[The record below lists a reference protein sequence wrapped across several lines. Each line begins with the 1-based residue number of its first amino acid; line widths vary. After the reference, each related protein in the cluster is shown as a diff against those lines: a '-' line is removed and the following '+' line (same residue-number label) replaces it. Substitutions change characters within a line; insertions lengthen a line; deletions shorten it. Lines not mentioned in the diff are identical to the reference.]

1 MGKSRPAIARG
12 GICLAL
18 LLLAACSGGGNEHGR
33 PAPQVG
39 FIVVQPTSVPVTVSL
54 GGRTVAFETSE
65 VRPQVNGIIRKRLFT
80 EGSYV
85 HAGQPLYL
93 IDPSLYRAA
102 ADQARANLASAQAS
116 AEAAEAKAARYKPLA
131 AQQAIAQQD
140 YTDALAAARS
150 ARATVEQMSAA
161 LETARIN
168 LRYTNVAAPISGR
181 IGRSLFTTG
190 ALVSANQT
198 DPLAV
203 IQRLDPIYV
212 DMQESSA
219 DLTALRRS
227 LAAGKVAPGS
237 TTVHL
242 KLEDGSEYPLPGTV
256 EFSEISVDVNTG
268 TVTLR
273 ARFANPNGLLLPG
286 MFVTALFEQA
296 VQPNAYLVPQ
306 PALLRDFDGSAYV
319 YLVGPGNKAQR
330 AKVTADHTNGN
341 DWVVTA
347 GLKPG
352 DRIIT
357 QGLANMKQGTA
368 IKPVAASTPERVGVP
383 KGFKPGSSGGG
394 GGGGGRRS

>member
-1 MGKSRPAIARG
+1 MGNPRPAIVRG
-12 GICLAL
+12 GICLVL

-33 PAPQVG
+33 PPTQVG
-39 FIVVQPTSVPVTVSL
+39 FVVVQPTSVPVTTSL
-54 GGRTVAFETSE
+54 GGRTVAYETSE
-65 VRPQVNGIIRKRLFT
+65 VRPQVNGVIRKRLFT
-80 EGSYV
+80 EGSFV

-102 ADQARANLASAQAS
+102 TDQAQANLASAQAS
-116 AEAAEAKAARYKPLA
+116 AEAAEAKASRYKPLA
-131 AQQAIAQQD
+131 EQQAIAQQD
-140 YTDALAAARS
+140 YTDAVAAARQAKAS
-150 ARATVEQMSAA
+150 VAQNAAA

-168 LRYTNVAAPISGR
+168 LHYTNVAAPISGR

-190 ALVSANQT
+190 ALVSANQA

-219 DLTALRRS
+219 DLTALRQS

-242 KLEDGSEYPLPGTV
+242 KLEDGSQYQLPGTV

-273 ARFANPNGLLLPG
+273 ARFANPTGLLLPG

-306 PALLRDFDGSAYV
+306 PAVLRDFDGSAYV
-319 YLVGPGNKAQR
+319 YLVGAGNKAQR

-341 DWVVTA
+341 DWVITS

-352 DRIIT
+352 DKIIT
-357 QGLANMKQGTA
+357 QGLANVKQAMA
-368 IKPVAASTPERVGVP
+368 IKPVPASSPQHVGVP
-383 KGFKPGSSGGG
+383 KGFKAGGSGGG
-394 GGGGGRRS
+394 GRGGGQRS